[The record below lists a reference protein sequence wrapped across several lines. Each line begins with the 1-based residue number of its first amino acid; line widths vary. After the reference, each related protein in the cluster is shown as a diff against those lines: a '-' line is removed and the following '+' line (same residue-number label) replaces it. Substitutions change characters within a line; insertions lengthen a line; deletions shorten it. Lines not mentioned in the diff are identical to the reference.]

1 MKFTIDEIRKLIS
14 KEMDKRMIF
23 PEVRTQATVTMDL
36 IKELTADILHEGF
49 GEGIPPTGEMYT
61 KRVTRLE
68 EAHDHDHSTDEYHRL
83 MDKMDDLY
91 IEWNP
96 DPSDETA
103 VLYKEQLGQLIEE
116 YDCGPEEGEELSEVT
131 SDKQRRFMC
140 AMKDKSANE
149 RPEGLSQAE
158 AEEMCYSKVEEK

>member
-49 GEGIPPTGEMYT
+49 GEGIPPTGEMYK

-116 YDCGPEEGEELSEVT
+116 YDCGPEEGLEEATNPWAICNASTGGKKKVGPEA
-131 SDKQRRFMC
+131 F
-140 AMKDKSANE
+140 E
-149 RPEGLSQAE
+149 RCVQDVKG
-158 AEEMCYSKVEEK
+158 EK